1 MRLKTGFCTS
11 RTYES
16 IHEVKEHSPIDS
28 YSLKLDFWLFKNRN
42 IMFEELNI
50 YETIHLHI
58 SHFLNIFLSI
68 FGQSKGKFQAHKEF
82 VLNLRKT
89 KTKKKQ
95 PIKTPNVKTTSM
107 TYTTGVQKI

>member
-1 MRLKTGFCTS
+1 
-11 RTYES
+11 
-16 IHEVKEHSPIDS
+16 
-28 YSLKLDFWLFKNRN
+28 
-42 IMFEELNI
+42 MFEELNI